1 VWSSFGNKSDLLI
14 SDIKKAKTMSN
25 KDRKTGWYY
34 VRLVKGTKSKWQC
47 AFWDHCTQYWD
58 APTFVCNI
66 INHPERYDDELEV
79 GDAVLMPKN

>member
-1 VWSSFGNKSDLLI
+1 
-14 SDIKKAKTMSN
+14 MSTID

-47 AFWDHCTQYWD
+47 AFWDDCTQYWD

-79 GDAVLMPKN
+79 GDAVPMPKK